1 MDSKDSILGRLAVL
15 SIANEGRG
23 LDTGQGM
30 VQKLYALG
38 DREGGD
44 LVKSILKDE
53 ENHVRVGLEWFER
66 LSELGAP

>member
-1 MDSKDSILGRLAVL
+1 
-15 SIANEGRG
+15 
-23 LDTGQGM
+23 M

-66 LSELGAP
+66 LSDLGTP